1 MIGKTW
7 EEGGKGALLGAG
19 LGAAVPGAP
28 CGGMGRGEGGSA
40 LQWPLPHSQ
49 GALLQRQRSLT
60 QTSGASAPL
69 WETLTTSTATLPTV
83 INQATTPS
91 LWDSSKKI
99 TTGSCST
106 LRHHT
111 HPTLP
116 GAQHFGLM
124 RAGREATGLCTDSPC
139 AASTW
144 VCCCKINTWY
154 CPFPSLPP
162 KEWGPSADFTCLAPV
177 GGSQQQVVAQ
187 LRCSL
192 EGGWCTVLQGTPTEL
207 CPTLALLS
215 LSLSWATLRWGQLRC
230 SVALGQDHACRAD
243 PRKVHHRDCWR
254 LLL

>member
-111 HPTLP
+111 HPTHPAWGAALWTDARRSGGNGALHWLALCCKHMGVLLQNKHLVLP
-116 GAQHFGLM
+116 FPLPASKGVRSLSRLHL
-124 RAGREATGLCTDSPC
+124 PC
-139 AASTW
+139 ACGWLPAAGSGAAA
-144 VCCCKINTWY
+144 V
-154 CPFPSLPP
+154 FP
-162 KEWGPSADFTCLAPV
+162 
-177 GGSQQQVVAQ
+177 
-187 LRCSL
+187 
-192 EGGWCTVLQGTPTEL
+192 GGWVMYGAAGHPHRALPHSSSAQPVPVLSHP
-207 CPTLALLS
+207 
-215 LSLSWATLRWGQLRC
+215 
-230 SVALGQDHACRAD
+230 
-243 PRKVHHRDCWR
+243 
-254 LLL
+254 